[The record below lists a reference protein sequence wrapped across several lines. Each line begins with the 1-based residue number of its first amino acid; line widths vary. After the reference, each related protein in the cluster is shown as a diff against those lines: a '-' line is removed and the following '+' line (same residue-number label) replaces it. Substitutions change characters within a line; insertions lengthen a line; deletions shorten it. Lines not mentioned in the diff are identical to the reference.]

1 MKLIADYKQQY
12 NGSYKGAVSEQLVN
26 KILNNYSVSNE
37 TYKTWLIETGGGP
50 IGSDWYDGL
59 DELEESQ
66 KKLKEEEWKITGF
79 VIGWDGAGN
88 PLVLQ
93 ENGEILTEDHNF
105 NGIHKIA
112 SSFEQLLVENVNS

>member
-1 MKLIADYKQQY
+1 MKLIANYKQQY
-12 NGSYKGAVSEQLVN
+12 NGTYKGAVSEQLVDE
-26 KILNNYSVSNE
+26 ILNHYSVSNE
-37 TYKTWLIETGGGP
+37 TYRTWLIETGGGP

-66 KKLKEEEWKITGF
+66 NKLKKEAWEITGF

-93 ENGEILTEDHNF
+93 KNGGILTEDHNF
-105 NGIHKIA
+105 SGIHKVA
-112 SSFEQLLVENVNS
+112 SSFEELLVANVNS